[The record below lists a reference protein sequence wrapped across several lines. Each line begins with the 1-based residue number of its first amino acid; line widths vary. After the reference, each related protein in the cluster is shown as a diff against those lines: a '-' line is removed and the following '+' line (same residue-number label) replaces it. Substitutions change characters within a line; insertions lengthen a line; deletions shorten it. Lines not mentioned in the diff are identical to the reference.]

1 MKKFLSLFLILTT
14 LLTSLSLFGC
24 GGDTSDFPET
34 PVEPD
39 VPDEPDTP
47 EVPDVPDE
55 PSAPSVPYI
64 NEENLARL
72 VEPTTDLVDDE
83 AYKRATQYN
92 RRANVTLLQS
102 VMNRAK
108 AGESI
113 TVATIGGSITQGTAA
128 SNSQTKSYSA
138 RFRNWWSLTFPES
151 YVTWVNAGIGAT
163 TSYLGVHRVQEDVID
178 KGADVCIVE
187 FSVND
192 YTDSYYKL
200 TYESLIA
207 RLLDNDVAVILL
219 FMVKQTGDSTQTN
232 NVSAGMEMEVPMISY
247 GDAVMPMIEAGEL
260 AWEDISPDTIHPNDK
275 GHSIASELIWEYL
288 NEVFVT
294 CPDEV
299 EPSHV
304 RDEILTQTR
313 YFNSYLLDNTTLEP
327 TAIEGFTPTSKAYST
342 YTHGWST
349 TDGGVIEFTATFKC
363 MGAMYIKQTNGKA
376 GKCDIYIDG
385 EKVATLD
392 GDYTGGWGDYSR
404 TDQFFTSRVAAK
416 EHTVRLVA
424 EEGKEFTIVQF
435 LVAE

>member
-1 MKKFLSLFLILTT
+1 MKKIISILLILTT
-14 LLTSLSLFGC
+14 LFSTLALFGC
-24 GGDTSDFPET
+24 QNSPPPAVT
-34 PVEPD
+34 
-39 VPDEPDTP
+39 PDEPDAPDTP
-47 EVPDVPDE
+47 EEPDE

-64 NEENLARL
+64 NEENLARM
-72 VEPTTDLVDDE
+72 VEPSTDLVDDE
-83 AYKRATQYN
+83 AYARATQYN
-92 RRANVTLLQS
+92 RRANLTLLQS

-113 TVATIGGSITQGTAA
+113 TVATIGGSITAGTAA
-128 SNSQTKSYSA
+128 SNNQTKCYSA

-192 YTDSYYKL
+192 YADGYFNL

-207 RLLDNDVAVILL
+207 RLLHNDIAVILL
-219 FMVKQTGDSTQTN
+219 FMVKQTGESTQQG
-232 NVSAGMEMEVPMISY
+232 NVTTGIEMGVPMLSY
-247 GDAVMPMIEAGEL
+247 GDVVMPMIEAGEL
-260 AWEDISPDTIHPNDK
+260 AWEDISPDNIHPNDE
-275 GHSIASELIWEYL
+275 GHAIVGELLWEYL

-294 CPDEV
+294 CPEEV
-299 EPSHV
+299 EPTRV
-304 RDEILTQTR
+304 KDDILTQTR
-313 YFNSYLLDNTTLEP
+313 YFNSYLIDNTSLEP
-327 TAIEGFTPTSKAYST
+327 TELEGFAKTSKSYNT

-363 MGAMYIKQTNGKA
+363 MGAMYLKQTNGKG
-376 GKCDIYIDG
+376 GKCDVYIDG
-385 EKVATLD
+385 EKITTLD

-404 TDQFFTSRVAAK
+404 ADQFFTSRVAAK

-435 LVAE
+435 LIAE